1 MKTTTRSSL
10 ILLSLATAAMMAQE
24 PSATPPPAAPAP
36 AVAPIEAPAP
46 AAKATAATTPIAI
59 AEIPAINPVD
69 SPAELPSGKPASAEK
84 EKQEEK
90 KDPVKEEQEKLTAE
104 NNLASA
110 KLTAETNAMRS
121 EITRLKMER
130 DLLTERL
137 SLAAMKRQAVEEEA
151 MAKIEAEKAQI
162 VRDNEIAKARAE
174 YLTNELKAVQS
185 QSGIELSKLQNQ
197 ISTMEMETKRKSY
210 ADAKPV
216 YLENPLRDD
225 GTLVISDRRIPLNGL
240 ITMATA
246 DQITDRIDF
255 YNNADKKL
263 PIFIVIDQSPGGS
276 VMAGYRILKAM
287 ESSDAPIHVVVK
299 SFAASMA
306 AGITT
311 LAKESYCYPN
321 AIILHHQI
329 SSTLFGQ
336 MNLTEQAEV
345 VKESQR
351 WWTRLAT
358 PVAAKM
364 GVSTD
369 EFIKQMYAHSSAGDW
384 SEFGEDAQ
392 KLKWV
397 NHIVTGIEESS
408 FTKNPD
414 LKSTLP
420 PGPAQPAAEV
430 KEEVDAN
437 GKPFSY
443 LPRLTPKDVY
453 FLYNPD
459 NYFRMR

>member
-1 MKTTTRSSL
+1 MKSTTRSAL
-10 ILLSLATAAMMAQE
+10 VLLGLATAAVAQE
-24 PSATPPPAAPAP
+24 PAASAPT
-36 AVAPIEAPAP
+36 V
-46 AAKATAATTPIAI
+46 AAKATAATAPIAI
-59 AEIPAINPVD
+59 AETPAAK
-69 SPAELPSGKPASAEK
+69 PAEIPVEKPADKMVSA

-104 NNLASA
+104 NNLAAA

-121 EITRLKMER
+121 EITRLKMEK
-130 DLLTERL
+130 DLLAERL
-137 SLAAMKRQAVEEEA
+137 NLASMKRQVAQEEA

-162 VRDNEIAKARAE
+162 TRDNELARARAE

-197 ISTMEMETKRKSY
+197 ISSMEMETKRKAY
-210 ADAKPV
+210 ADSKPV
-216 YLENPLRDD
+216 YLEKPLRDD

-263 PIFIVIDQSPGGS
+263 PIFIVIDESPGGS

-287 ESSDAPIHVVVK
+287 QSSDAPVHVVVK

-311 LAKESYCYPN
+311 LAKESYAYPN

-351 WWTRLAT
+351 WWSRLAT

-369 EFIKQMYAHSSAGDW
+369 EFIKQMYAHNSSGDW
-384 SEFGEDAQ
+384 SEFGEDAH

-397 NHIVTGIEESS
+397 DHIVSGIEETS

-414 LKSTLP
+414 MKGSGQAAP
-420 PGPAQPAAEV
+420 QQPAAEV
-430 KEEVDAN
+430 KEEVDPT

-459 NYFRMR
+459 NYYRMR

>member
-1 MKTTTRSSL
+1 MNSTTRSAL
-10 ILLSLATAAMMAQE
+10 VLLGLATAAIAQE
-24 PSATPPPAAPAP
+24 PTAVAAPA
-36 AVAPIEAPAP
+36 V
-46 AAKATAATTPIAI
+46 AKATAATAPIAI
-59 AEIPAINPVD
+59 AETPVIKPVAD
-69 SPAELPSGKPASAEK
+69 ESPVGKPASAEP

-90 KDPVKEEQEKLTAE
+90 KDPVKDEQEKLTAE

-110 KLTAETNAMRS
+110 KLTAETNAMRA

-137 SLAAMKRQAVEEEA
+137 SLSAIKRQVAEEEA

-162 VRDNEIAKARAE
+162 TRDNELAKARAE

-185 QSGIELSKLQNQ
+185 QSGIEISKLQSQ
-197 ISTMEMETKRKSY
+197 ISNMEMETKRKSY

-225 GTLVISDRRIPLNGL
+225 GTLVISDRRITLNGI

-246 DQITDRIDF
+246 DYITNRIDF

-263 PIFIVIDQSPGGS
+263 PIFLVIDDSPGGS
-276 VMAGYRILKAM
+276 VMAGSRILKAM
-287 ESSDAPIHVVVK
+287 ESSDAPVHVVVK

-311 LAKESYCYPN
+311 LAKESYAYPN

-329 SSTLFGQ
+329 SSTLIGRF
-336 MNLTEQAEV
+336 NLTEQAEV
-345 VKESQR
+345 VKDNQR
-351 WWTRLAT
+351 WWTRFGT
-358 PVAAKM
+358 PIAQKM
-364 GVSTD
+364 GVPTD
-369 EFIKQMYAHSSAGDW
+369 QFIKEMYAHSSSGDW
-384 SEFGEDAQ
+384 SEFAEDAQ

-397 NHIVTGIEESS
+397 NHIVTGIEETSL
-408 FTKNPD
+408 TKNPD
-414 LKSTLP
+414 LTSGPLP
-420 PGPAQPAAEV
+420 PQQPSAEA
-430 KEEVDAN
+430 KEEIDPN
-437 GKPFSY
+437 GQPFSY
-443 LPRLTPKDVY
+443 LPRLTPKDAY

-459 NYFRMR
+459 NYYRVR

>member
-1 MKTTTRSSL
+1 MKSTTRSAL
-10 ILLSLATAAMMAQE
+10 ILLGLATAAVTVAQE
-24 PSATPPPAAPAP
+24 PAAAPT
-36 AVAPIEAPAP
+36 
-46 AAKATAATTPIAI
+46 AAKATAATAPIAI
-59 AEIPAINPVD
+59 AETPAAK
-69 SPAELPSGKPASAEK
+69 PAEVPVAKPDKPVSA

-90 KDPVKEEQEKLTAE
+90 KPDPVKEEQEKLTAE
-104 NNLASA
+104 NNLAAA

-121 EITRLKMER
+121 EITRMKMEK
-130 DLLTERL
+130 DLLAERL
-137 SLAAMKRQAVEEEA
+137 SLAAMKRQVAQEEA

-162 VRDNEIAKARAE
+162 TRDNEIARARAE

-185 QSGIELSKLQNQ
+185 QSGIEISKLQNQ
-197 ISTMEMETKRKSY
+197 ISSMEMETKRKAY
-210 ADAKPV
+210 ADTKPV

-225 GTLVISDRRIPLNGL
+225 GTLVISDRRIALNGL

-246 DQITDRIDF
+246 DHITDRIDF
-255 YNNADKKL
+255 FNNADKKL
-263 PIFIVIDQSPGGS
+263 PIFLVIDESPGGS

-311 LAKESYCYPN
+311 LAKESYAYPN

-336 MNLTEQAEV
+336 LNLTEQGEV

-358 PVAAKM
+358 PVAQKM
-364 GVSTD
+364 GVTTD
-369 EFIKQMYAHSSAGDW
+369 EFIQRMYAHSTSGDW

-397 NHIVTGIEESS
+397 NHIVQGIEESS

-414 LKSTLP
+414 AA
-420 PGPAQPAAEV
+420 PAPQPQVAAQL
-430 KEEVDAN
+430 EEKVDAN
-437 GKPFSY
+437 GKPFAF

-459 NYFRMR
+459 SYYRMR

>member
-1 MKTTTRSSL
+1 MKANTRSSL
-10 ILLSLATAAMMAQE
+10 VLLALATAALGQDPTA
-24 PSATPPPAAPAP
+24 PAAAPA
-36 AVAPIEAPAP
+36 
-46 AAKATAATTPIAI
+46 TATTPPISVAQ
-59 AEIPAINPVD
+59 PAATPAPVVEK
-69 SPAELPSGKPASAEK
+69 PAEKPAEPAKPESAEK
-84 EKQEEK
+84 PAP
-90 KDPVKEEQEKLTAE
+90 DPIKVEQEKLSAD
-104 NNLASA
+104 NNLAA
-110 KLTAETNAMRS
+110 EKLKAETNAIRA
-121 EITRLKMER
+121 EITRLKMEKE
-130 DLLTERL
+130 LLGEK
-137 SLAAMKRQAVEEEA
+137 LALEAVKRQAAQEA
-151 MAKIEAEKAQI
+151 EMAKMEDERSKLA
-162 VRDNEIAKARAE
+162 RDSELAKAKAD

-185 QSGIELSKLQNQ
+185 ESGIQILKLQNQ
-197 ISTMEMETKRKSY
+197 ISAFEMEGKRKAY

-216 YLENPLRDD
+216 YLDNPLKDD
-225 GTLVISDRRIPLNGL
+225 GTLVISDRRIALNGL

-246 DQITDRIDF
+246 DHITDRLDF
-255 YNNADKKL
+255 FNNADRKL
-263 PIFIVIDQSPGGS
+263 PIFIVIDESPGGS

-287 ESSDAPIHVVVK
+287 ESSDAPVHVVVK

-336 MNLTEQAEV
+336 LNLTEQAEV

-358 PVAAKM
+358 PVAQKM
-364 GVSTD
+364 GISTD
-369 EFIKQMYAHSSAGDW
+369 EFIKQMYTHSSSGDW

-397 NHIVTGIEESS
+397 NHIVRGIQETS

-414 LKSTLP
+414 AAP
-420 PGPAQPAAEV
+420 APQPQPGQMGL
-430 KEEVDAN
+430 KEEVDSN

-459 NYFRMR
+459 QYYRMR

>member
-1 MKTTTRSSL
+1 MKATTRSSL
-10 ILLSLATAAMMAQE
+10 VLLALATAAIGQQGA
-24 PSATPPPAAPAP
+24 PATATTPPIAIAPPAAAPAP
-36 AVAPIEAPAP
+36 AVE
-46 AAKATAATTPIAI
+46 K
-59 AEIPAINPVD
+59 
-69 SPAELPSGKPASAEK
+69 PAEASAEK
-84 EKQEEK
+84 PAP
-90 KDPVKEEQEKLTAE
+90 DPLKEEQEKLSFE
-104 NNLASA
+104 NNLAA
-110 KLTAETNAMRS
+110 EKLKAETNAIRA
-121 EITRLKMER
+121 EITRLKMEKE
-130 DLLTERL
+130 LLTEK
-137 SLAAMKRQAVEEEA
+137 LALEAVKRQAAQEGEMAKMEEER
-151 MAKIEAEKAQI
+151 AKLA
-162 VRDNEIAKARAE
+162 RDTEVAKARAE
-174 YLTNELKAVQS
+174 FLTHELKAVQS
-185 QSGIELSKLQNQ
+185 ESGIEIGKLQNQ
-197 ISTMEMETKRKSY
+197 ISAFEMEQKRKAY

-216 YLENPLRDD
+216 YLENPLRED
-225 GTLVISDRRIPLNGL
+225 GTLVSSDRRIALNGL

-246 DQITDRIDF
+246 DHITDRIDF
-255 YNNADKKL
+255 FNNADRKM

-287 ESSDAPIHVVVK
+287 ESSDAPVHVVVK

-336 MNLTEQAEV
+336 LNLTEQAEV

-358 PVAAKM
+358 PVAQKM
-364 GVSTD
+364 GISTD
-369 EFIKQMYAHSSAGDW
+369 EFIKRMYAHNSSGDW

-397 NHIVTGIEESS
+397 NHIVRGIEESS

-414 LKSTLP
+414 ASP
-420 PGPAQPAAEV
+420 PAPKPVVTALA
-430 KEEVDAN
+430 EEVDAN
-437 GKPFSY
+437 GRPFAY

-459 NYFRMR
+459 RYYRMR

>member
-10 ILLSLATAAMMAQE
+10 VLLAMATALAARE
-24 PSATPPPAAPAP
+24 PAETTTAVTPPVAIDTAAAPAEEKPVEASVDP
-36 AVAPIEAPAP
+36 AKDEQAKLAQENAL
-46 AAKATAATTPIAI
+46 AAERLKAETSAMQ
-59 AEIPAINPVD
+59 AEIT
-69 SPAELPSGKPASAEK
+69 K
-84 EKQEEK
+84 
-90 KDPVKEEQEKLTAE
+90 
-104 NNLASA
+104 
-110 KLTAETNAMRS
+110 
-121 EITRLKMER
+121 LKMEKE
-130 DLLTERL
+130 LLGERL
-137 SLAAMKRQAVEEEA
+137 ALAAVKRQAA
-151 MAKIEAEKAQI
+151 QADDDAKAEAERAQLN
-162 VRDNEIAKARAE
+162 RDAALAKARAE
-174 YLTNELKAVQS
+174 FLTNELKAVQS
-185 QSGIELSKLQNQ
+185 ESGIEIAKLQNQ
-197 ISTMEMETKRKSY
+197 ISEMEMDSKRRAY

-216 YLENPLRDD
+216 YLENPLKED
-225 GTLVISDRRIPLNGL
+225 GTLVISDRRIPLNGP
-240 ITMATA
+240 ISMSTA
-246 DQITDRIDF
+246 DHITDRIDF
-255 YNNADKKL
+255 YNNADRKM

-287 ESSDAPIHVVVK
+287 ESSDAPVHVVVK

-311 LAKESYCYPN
+311 LAKESYAYPN

-358 PVAAKM
+358 PVATKM
-364 GVSTD
+364 GISTD
-369 EFIKQMYAHSSAGDW
+369 EFIKRMYEHSSSGDW

-397 NHIVTGIEESS
+397 NHIVQGIEETSL
-408 FTKNPD
+408 TKNPD
-414 LKSTLP
+414 LKSPDAP
-420 PGPAQPAAEV
+420 PRTALAE
-430 KEEVDAN
+430 EIDAN
-437 GKPFSY
+437 GKPFAY

-459 NYFRMR
+459 GYYRVR

>member
-1 MKTTTRSSL
+1 MKATTRCTL
-10 ILLSLATAAMMAQE
+10 VLLGMATALAAQDATPAGPATAA
-24 PSATPPPAAPAP
+24 TPPIAIGELPANPAP
-36 AVAPIEAPAP
+36 AVEKPAEKPAEAP
-46 AAKATAATTPIAI
+46 KADPIKA
-59 AEIPAINPVD
+59 
-69 SPAELPSGKPASAEK
+69 
-84 EKQEEK
+84 
-90 KDPVKEEQEKLTAE
+90 EQEKLTVE
-104 NNLASA
+104 NNLAA
-110 KLTAETNAMRS
+110 ERLKAETNAMRE
-121 EITRLKMER
+121 EITKMKMEKE
-130 DLLTERL
+130 LLTERIA
-137 SLAAMKRQAVEEEA
+137 LAAAKRQASQ
-151 MAKIEAEKAQI
+151 EAENAKTDAESAQI
-162 VRDNEIAKARAE
+162 TRDASIARARAE
-174 YLTNELKAVQS
+174 LLTNELKAVQS
-185 QSGIELSKLQNQ
+185 ESGIALAKLQNQ
-197 ISTMEMETKRKSY
+197 ISSYELEGKRKGY

-240 ITMATA
+240 ISMTTA
-246 DQITDRIDF
+246 DNVTDRIDF
-255 YNNADKKL
+255 FNNLDKKQ

-287 ESSDAPIHVVVK
+287 ESSDAPVHVVVK

-311 LAKESYCYPN
+311 LAKQSYAYPN

-336 MNLTEQAEV
+336 LNLTEQAEI

-358 PVAAKM
+358 PVAQKM
-364 GVSTD
+364 GVTTD
-369 EFIKQMYAHSSAGDW
+369 EFIKQMYSHNSGGDW

-397 NHIVTGIEESS
+397 DHIVQGIEETS
-408 FTKNPD
+408 FTKSPD
-414 LKSTLP
+414 AA
-420 PGPAQPAAEV
+420 PASAPAPNAL

-459 NYFRMR
+459 SYYRMR

>member
-1 MKTTTRSSL
+1 MKSTTRSAL
-10 ILLSLATAAMMAQE
+10 VLLGLATAAVAQQ
-24 PSATPPPAAPAP
+24 PSG
-36 AVAPIEAPAP
+36 
-46 AAKATAATTPIAI
+46 KATAATAPIAI
-59 AEIPAINPVD
+59 AESPGAKPEV
-69 SPAELPSGKPASAEK
+69 PAEKPADKMVSAEK
-84 EKQEEK
+84 PAKP
-90 KDPVKEEQEKLTAE
+90 DPVKEEQEKLTAE
-104 NNLASA
+104 NNLAAA

-121 EITRLKMER
+121 EITRIKMEK
-130 DLLTERL
+130 DLLAERL
-137 SLAAMKRQAVEEEA
+137 SLAAMKRQVAQEEA

-162 VRDNEIAKARAE
+162 TRDNELSKARAE

-185 QSGIELSKLQNQ
+185 QSGIEISKLQNQ
-197 ISTMEMETKRKSY
+197 ISSMEMETKRKSY

-216 YLENPLRDD
+216 YLEKPLRDD
-225 GTLVISDRRIPLNGL
+225 GTLVISDRRIALNGL

-246 DQITDRIDF
+246 DHITDRIDF

-263 PIFIVIDQSPGGS
+263 PIFIVIDESPGGS

-311 LAKESYCYPN
+311 LAKESYAYPN

-329 SSTLFGQ
+329 SSQLFGQ

-369 EFIKQMYAHSSAGDW
+369 EFIKQMYAHNSSGDW
-384 SEFGEDAQ
+384 SEFGEDAH

-397 NHIVTGIEESS
+397 NHIVSGIEETS

-414 LKSTLP
+414 MKPSA
-420 PGPAQPAAEV
+420 PATPQQPAAAAQV
-430 KEEVDAN
+430 DVDAN
-437 GKPFSY
+437 GKPISY

-459 NYFRMR
+459 NYYRMR

>member
-1 MKTTTRSSL
+1 MSRASQIERPMKATTRCTL
-10 ILLSLATAAMMAQE
+10 VMLGMATALVAQD
-24 PSATPPPAAPAP
+24 AAPAP
-36 AVAPIEAPAP
+36 AAAPATATTPPIAIGDAPVVIAPVVEKPAEAPAEK
-46 AAKATAATTPIAI
+46 AAESAKPDPI
-59 AEIPAINPVD
+59 
-69 SPAELPSGKPASAEK
+69 KT
-84 EKQEEK
+84 
-90 KDPVKEEQEKLTAE
+90 EQEKLSIE
-104 NNLASA
+104 NNLAA
-110 KLTAETNAMRS
+110 ERLKAETNAIRE
-121 EITRLKMER
+121 EITKLKMEKE
-130 DLLTERL
+130 LLAERIA
-137 SLAAMKRQAVEEEA
+137 LAATKRQAAEEEEN
-151 MAKIEAEKAQI
+151 AKVEAESSKIMREASL
-162 VRDNEIAKARAE
+162 AKARAE
-174 YLTNELKAVQS
+174 LLTNELKAVQS
-185 QSGIELSKLQNQ
+185 QAGIDISKLQNQ
-197 ISTMEMETKRKSY
+197 ISAYEMESKRKGY

-216 YLENPLRDD
+216 YLDNPLKDD
-225 GTLVISDRRIPLNGL
+225 GTLVISDRRIALNGL

-246 DQITDRIDF
+246 DHITDRIDF
-255 YNNADKKL
+255 FNNADRKL
-263 PIFIVIDQSPGGS
+263 PIFIVIDESPGGS

-287 ESSDAPIHVVVK
+287 ESSDAPVHVVVK

-311 LAKESYCYPN
+311 LAKESYAYPN

-336 MNLTEQAEV
+336 LNLTEQAEV

-351 WWTRLAT
+351 WWTRLAS
-358 PVAAKM
+358 PVAQKM
-364 GVSTD
+364 GVTTD

-397 NHIVTGIEESS
+397 NHIVQGIEETS

-414 LKSTLP
+414 AS
-420 PGPAQPAAEV
+420 PAPAPAV
-430 KEEVDAN
+430 TGLKEEVDAN

-459 NYFRMR
+459 GYFRMR

>member
-1 MKTTTRSSL
+1 MSRASQIERPMKATTRCTL
-10 ILLSLATAAMMAQE
+10 VMLGMATALVAQD
-24 PSATPPPAAPAP
+24 AAPAP
-36 AVAPIEAPAP
+36 ATATTPPIAIGDAPAVIAPVVEKPAEAPAER
-46 AAKATAATTPIAI
+46 AAESAKPDPI
-59 AEIPAINPVD
+59 
-69 SPAELPSGKPASAEK
+69 KT
-84 EKQEEK
+84 
-90 KDPVKEEQEKLTAE
+90 EQEKLSIE
-104 NNLASA
+104 NNLAA
-110 KLTAETNAMRS
+110 ERLKAETNAIRE
-121 EITRLKMER
+121 EITKLKMEKE
-130 DLLTERL
+130 LLAERIA
-137 SLAAMKRQAVEEEA
+137 LAATKRQAAEEEEN
-151 MAKIEAEKAQI
+151 AKVEAESSKIMREASL
-162 VRDNEIAKARAE
+162 AKARAE
-174 YLTNELKAVQS
+174 LLTNELKAVQS
-185 QSGIELSKLQNQ
+185 QAGIDISKLQNQ
-197 ISTMEMETKRKSY
+197 ISAYEMESKRKGY

-216 YLENPLRDD
+216 YLDNPLKDD
-225 GTLVISDRRIPLNGL
+225 GTLVISDRRIALNGL

-246 DQITDRIDF
+246 DHITDRIDF
-255 YNNADKKL
+255 FNNADRKL
-263 PIFIVIDQSPGGS
+263 PIFIVIDESPGGS

-287 ESSDAPIHVVVK
+287 ESSDAPVHVVVK

-311 LAKESYCYPN
+311 LAKESYAYPN

-336 MNLTEQAEV
+336 LNLTEQAEV

-351 WWTRLAT
+351 WWTRLAS
-358 PVAAKM
+358 PVAQKM
-364 GVSTD
+364 GVTTD

-397 NHIVTGIEESS
+397 NHIVQGIEETS

-414 LKSTLP
+414 AS
-420 PGPAQPAAEV
+420 PAPAPAV
-430 KEEVDAN
+430 TGLKEEVDAN

-459 NYFRMR
+459 GYFRMR

>member
-1 MKTTTRSSL
+1 MKATTRSSL
-10 ILLSLATAAMMAQE
+10 VLLALATAAIGQQGA
-24 PSATPPPAAPAP
+24 PATATTPPIAIAPPAAAPAP
-36 AVAPIEAPAP
+36 AVE
-46 AAKATAATTPIAI
+46 K
-59 AEIPAINPVD
+59 
-69 SPAELPSGKPASAEK
+69 PAEKPAEASAEK
-84 EKQEEK
+84 PAP
-90 KDPVKEEQEKLTAE
+90 DPLKEEQEKLSFE
-104 NNLASA
+104 NNLAA
-110 KLTAETNAMRS
+110 EKLKAETNAIRA
-121 EITRLKMER
+121 EITRLKMEKE
-130 DLLTERL
+130 LLTEK
-137 SLAAMKRQAVEEEA
+137 LALEAVKRQAAQEGEMAKMEEER
-151 MAKIEAEKAQI
+151 AKLA
-162 VRDNEIAKARAE
+162 RDTEVAKARAE
-174 YLTNELKAVQS
+174 FLTHELKAVQS
-185 QSGIELSKLQNQ
+185 ESGIEIGKLQNQ
-197 ISTMEMETKRKSY
+197 ISAFEMEQKRKAY

-216 YLENPLRDD
+216 YLENPLRED
-225 GTLVISDRRIPLNGL
+225 GTLVISDRRIALNGL

-246 DQITDRIDF
+246 DHITDRIDF
-255 YNNADKKL
+255 FNNADRKM

-287 ESSDAPIHVVVK
+287 ESSDAPVHVVVK

-329 SSTLFGQ
+329 SSTLVGQ
-336 MNLTEQAEV
+336 LNLTEQAEV

-358 PVAAKM
+358 PVAQKM
-364 GVSTD
+364 GISTD
-369 EFIKQMYAHSSAGDW
+369 EFIKRMYAHNSSGDW

-397 NHIVTGIEESS
+397 NHIVRGIEESS

-414 LKSTLP
+414 ASP
-420 PGPAQPAAEV
+420 PAPKPVVTALA
-430 KEEVDAN
+430 EEVDAN
-437 GKPFSY
+437 GRPFAY

-459 NYFRMR
+459 RYYRMR

>member
-1 MKTTTRSSL
+1 MKATTRSSL
-10 ILLSLATAAMMAQE
+10 VLLALATAAFGQE
-24 PSATPPPAAPAP
+24 PAAPAG
-36 AVAPIEAPAP
+36 APAP
-46 AAKATAATTPIAI
+46 APATATTPPIAI
-59 AEIPAINPVD
+59 APPPATPAPAVEK
-69 SPAELPSGKPASAEK
+69 PAETPAEPAKPESADKPAEK
-84 EKQEEK
+84 PKA
-90 KDPVKEEQEKLTAE
+90 DPVKEEQEKLSADNTLAAE
-104 NNLASA
+104 
-110 KLTAETNAMRS
+110 KLKAETNAIRA
-121 EITRLKMER
+121 EITRLKMEKE
-130 DLLTERL
+130 LLSEK
-137 SLAAMKRQAVEEEA
+137 LALEAVKRQAAQEVE
-151 MAKIEAEKAQI
+151 MAKLEDERAKLA
-162 VRDNEIAKARAE
+162 RDSELAKAKAE

-185 QSGIELSKLQNQ
+185 ESGIQILKLQNQ
-197 ISTMEMETKRKSY
+197 ISSIEMEGKRKAY

-216 YLENPLRDD
+216 YLENPLKED
-225 GTLVISDRRIPLNGL
+225 GTLVISDRRIALNGL

-246 DQITDRIDF
+246 DHITDRIDF
-255 YNNADKKL
+255 YNNADRKL
-263 PIFIVIDQSPGGS
+263 PIFIVIDESPGGS

-287 ESSDAPIHVVVK
+287 ESSDAPVHVVVK

-336 MNLTEQAEV
+336 LNLTEQAEV

-358 PVAAKM
+358 PVAQKM

-369 EFIKQMYAHSSAGDW
+369 EFIKQMYSHNSSGDW

-397 NHIVTGIEESS
+397 NHIVRGIEETSL
-408 FTKNPD
+408 TKNPD
-414 LKSTLP
+414 MAP
-420 PGPAQPAAEV
+420 APQPQPGQMGL

-459 NYFRMR
+459 QYYRMR

>member
-1 MKTTTRSSL
+1 MKTTTRCTL
-10 ILLSLATAAMMAQE
+10 VMLGMATALVAQE
-24 PSATPPPAAPAP
+24 PAAAPAP
-36 AVAPIEAPAP
+36 AI
-46 AAKATAATTPIAI
+46 AATPPIAI
-59 AEIPAINPVD
+59 GNAPAIVAPVV
-69 SPAELPSGKPASAEK
+69 EKP
-84 EKQEEK
+84 EEK
-90 KDPVKEEQEKLTAE
+90 APEAAKPDPIKAEQEKLSTE
-104 NNLASA
+104 NNLAA
-110 KLTAETNAMRS
+110 ERLKAETNAIRE
-121 EITRLKMER
+121 EITKLKMEKE
-130 DLLTERL
+130 LLAERIA
-137 SLAAMKRQAVEEEA
+137 LAATKRQADEEEENA
-151 MAKIEAEKAQI
+151 KVEAESAKIMREASL
-162 VRDNEIAKARAE
+162 AKARAE
-174 YLTNELKAVQS
+174 LLTHELKAVQS
-185 QSGIELSKLQNQ
+185 QSGIEISKLQNQ
-197 ISTMEMETKRKSY
+197 IAAYEMEGKRKGY

-216 YLENPLRDD
+216 YLENPLKDD
-225 GTLVISDRRIPLNGL
+225 GTLVISDRRIALNGL

-246 DQITDRIDF
+246 DHITDRIDF
-255 YNNADKKL
+255 FNNADRKL
-263 PIFIVIDQSPGGS
+263 PIFIVIDESPGGS

-311 LAKESYCYPN
+311 LAKESYAYPN

-336 MNLTEQAEV
+336 LNLTEQAEV

-358 PVAAKM
+358 PVAQKM
-364 GVSTD
+364 GVTTD
-369 EFIKQMYAHSSAGDW
+369 EFIKQMYSHSSSGDW

-397 NHIVTGIEESS
+397 NHIVRGIEETS

-414 LKSTLP
+414 AVP
-420 PGPAQPAAEV
+420 AAQPQVVAGL
-430 KEEVDAN
+430 KEEVDPN
-437 GKPFSY
+437 GKPFAY

-459 NYFRMR
+459 NYYRMR

>member
-1 MKTTTRSSL
+1 MKSTTRSAL
-10 ILLSLATAAMMAQE
+10 VLLGLATAAVTIAQE
-24 PSATPPPAAPAP
+24 PAAAPT
-36 AVAPIEAPAP
+36 
-46 AAKATAATTPIAI
+46 AAKATAATAPIAI
-59 AEIPAINPVD
+59 ADAPAAKPVETPVEK
-69 SPAELPSGKPASAEK
+69 PAEKMVSAEK
-84 EKQEEK
+84 PEK

-104 NNLASA
+104 NNLAAA

-121 EITRLKMER
+121 EITRMKMEK
-130 DLLTERL
+130 DLLAERL
-137 SLAAMKRQAVEEEA
+137 SLASMKRQVAQEEA

-162 VRDNEIAKARAE
+162 TRDNEIARARAE

-197 ISTMEMETKRKSY
+197 ISSMEMETKRKAY

-216 YLENPLRDD
+216 YLDNPLRDD
-225 GTLVISDRRIPLNGL
+225 GTLVISDRRIALNGL
-240 ITMATA
+240 ISMATA
-246 DQITDRIDF
+246 DHITDRIDF
-255 YNNADKKL
+255 FNNADKKL
-263 PIFIVIDQSPGGS
+263 PIFIVIDESPGGS

-311 LAKESYCYPN
+311 LAKESYAYPN

-351 WWTRLAT
+351 WWTRLAS

-369 EFIKQMYAHSSAGDW
+369 EFIKQMYAHSSSGDW
-384 SEFGEDAQ
+384 SEFGEDAK

-397 NHIVTGIEESS
+397 NHIVSGIEETS

-414 LKSTLP
+414 MKAT
-420 PGPAQPAAEV
+420 GPAAPQQPTV
-430 KEEVDAN
+430 GLKEEVDAN

-459 NYFRMR
+459 SYYRMR

>member
-1 MKTTTRSSL
+1 MKTTTRSAL
-10 ILLSLATAAMMAQE
+10 VLLGLATAAFAQD
-24 PSATPPPAAPAP
+24 
-36 AVAPIEAPAP
+36 P
-46 AAKATAATTPIAI
+46 AAKATAATAPISI
-59 AEIPAINPVD
+59 AE
-69 SPAELPSGKPASAEK
+69 KPADKPESAEK
-84 EKQEEK
+84 KEEK

-104 NNLASA
+104 NNLAAA

-121 EITRLKMER
+121 EITRLKMEK
-130 DLLTERL
+130 DLLAERL
-137 SLAAMKRQAVEEEA
+137 SLAAMKRQVAQEEA
-151 MAKIEAEKAQI
+151 MTKIEAEKAQI
-162 VRDNEIAKARAE
+162 VRDNELAKARAE
-174 YLTNELKAVQS
+174 YLTNELKATQS
-185 QSGIELSKLQNQ
+185 QSGIEISKLQNQ
-197 ISTMEMETKRKSY
+197 IASMEMETKRKAY
-210 ADAKPV
+210 ADSKPV

-225 GTLVISDRRIPLNGL
+225 GTLVISDRRIALNGP

-246 DQITDRIDF
+246 DHITDRIDF
-255 YNNADKKL
+255 YNNSDKKM

-287 ESSDAPIHVVVK
+287 ESSDAPVHVVVK

-336 MNLTEQAEV
+336 MNLTEQGEV

-351 WWTRLAT
+351 WWTRLAS

-369 EFIKQMYAHSSAGDW
+369 EFIKRMYEHSSSGDW

-397 NHIVTGIEESS
+397 NHIVSGIEETS

-414 LKSTLP
+414 LKS
-420 PGPAQPAAEV
+420 GAPAAPQPVAEM

-437 GKPFSY
+437 GRPFSY

-453 FLYNPD
+453 FMYNPD
-459 NYFRMR
+459 QYYRVR

>member
-1 MKTTTRSSL
+1 MKAPTRASL
-10 ILLSLATAAMMAQE
+10 VLLALATAAIGQQGA
-24 PSATPPPAAPAP
+24 PATATTPPIAIAPPAAAPAP
-36 AVAPIEAPAP
+36 AVE
-46 AAKATAATTPIAI
+46 K
-59 AEIPAINPVD
+59 
-69 SPAELPSGKPASAEK
+69 PAEASAEK
-84 EKQEEK
+84 PAP
-90 KDPVKEEQEKLTAE
+90 DPLKEEQEKLSFE
-104 NNLASA
+104 NNLAA
-110 KLTAETNAMRS
+110 EKLKAETNAIRA
-121 EITRLKMER
+121 EITRLKMEKE
-130 DLLTERL
+130 LLTEK
-137 SLAAMKRQAVEEEA
+137 LALEAVKRQAAQEGEMAKMEEER
-151 MAKIEAEKAQI
+151 AKLA
-162 VRDNEIAKARAE
+162 RDTEVAKARAE
-174 YLTNELKAVQS
+174 FLTHELKAVQS
-185 QSGIELSKLQNQ
+185 ESGIEIGKLQNQ
-197 ISTMEMETKRKSY
+197 ISAFEMEQKRKAY

-216 YLENPLRDD
+216 YLENPLRED
-225 GTLVISDRRIPLNGL
+225 GTLVISDRRIALNGL

-246 DQITDRIDF
+246 DHITDRIDF
-255 YNNADKKL
+255 FNNADRKM

-287 ESSDAPIHVVVK
+287 ESSDAPVHVVVK

-336 MNLTEQAEV
+336 LNLTEQAEV

-358 PVAAKM
+358 PVAQKM
-364 GVSTD
+364 GISTD
-369 EFIKQMYAHSSAGDW
+369 EFIKRMYAHNSSGDW

-397 NHIVTGIEESS
+397 NHIVRGIEESS

-414 LKSTLP
+414 ASP
-420 PGPAQPAAEV
+420 PAPKPVVTALA
-430 KEEVDAN
+430 EEVDAN
-437 GKPFSY
+437 GRPFAY

-459 NYFRMR
+459 RYYRMR

>member
-10 ILLSLATAAMMAQE
+10 IALGLATAAILAQE
-24 PSATPPPAAPAP
+24 PSATPPSAAPAP
-36 AVAPIEAPAP
+36 AEAPA
-46 AAKATAATTPIAI
+46 AAPEATATAAIAPIAI
-59 AEIPAINPVD
+59 AEIPEIKPVD
-69 SPAELPSGKPASAEK
+69 LPAEVPAGKPASA

-110 KLTAETNAMRS
+110 KLTAETNAMRA

-137 SLAAMKRQAVEEEA
+137 SLAAMKRQVVEEEA

-162 VRDNEIAKARAE
+162 VRDNEISKAKAE

-185 QSGIELSKLQNQ
+185 QAGIELSKLQNQ
-197 ISTMEMETKRKSY
+197 ISSMEMETKRKSY

-420 PGPAQPAAEV
+420 QGPAQPAAEA

>member
-1 MKTTTRSSL
+1 MKATTRSSL
-10 ILLSLATAAMMAQE
+10 VLLALATAAVGQQGA
-24 PSATPPPAAPAP
+24 PATATTPPIAIAPPAATPAP
-36 AVAPIEAPAP
+36 AVE
-46 AAKATAATTPIAI
+46 K
-59 AEIPAINPVD
+59 
-69 SPAELPSGKPASAEK
+69 PAEKPAETSAEK
-84 EKQEEK
+84 PDEKPAP
-90 KDPVKEEQEKLTAE
+90 DPVKAEQDKLSSE
-104 NNLASA
+104 NNLAA
-110 KLTAETNAMRS
+110 EKLKAETNAIRA
-121 EITRLKMER
+121 EITRLKMEKE
-130 DLLTERL
+130 LLAEK
-137 SLAAMKRQAVEEEA
+137 LALEAVKRQAAQEESLSKVEEER
-151 MAKIEAEKAQI
+151 AKLG
-162 VRDNEIAKARAE
+162 RDNELAKARAE
-174 YLTNELKAVQS
+174 FLTNELKAVQS
-185 QSGIELSKLQNQ
+185 ESSIEILKLQSQ
-197 ISTMEMETKRKSY
+197 ISSIEMESKRKSY
-210 ADAKPV
+210 ADAKPI
-216 YLENPLRDD
+216 YLENPLKED

-246 DQITDRIDF
+246 DHITDRLDF
-255 YNNADKKL
+255 FNNADRKL
-263 PIFIVIDQSPGGS
+263 PIFIVIDESPGGS

-287 ESSDAPIHVVVK
+287 ESSDAPVHVVVK

-336 MNLTEQAEV
+336 LNLTEQAEF

-358 PVAAKM
+358 PVAQKM
-364 GVSTD
+364 GISTD
-369 EFIKQMYAHSSAGDW
+369 EFIKRMYSHNSSGDW

-397 NHIVTGIEESS
+397 NHIVRGIQETSL
-408 FTKNPD
+408 TKNPD
-414 LKSTLP
+414 TVAPSASPVVGL
-420 PGPAQPAAEV
+420 

-437 GKPFSY
+437 GRPFAY

-459 NYFRMR
+459 TYYRMR

>member
-1 MKTTTRSSL
+1 MNSTTRSAL
-10 ILLSLATAAMMAQE
+10 VLLGLATAAIAQE
-24 PSATPPPAAPAP
+24 PAAAPT
-36 AVAPIEAPAP
+36 
-46 AAKATAATTPIAI
+46 AAKATAATAPIAI
-59 AEIPAINPVD
+59 AESPVAKPTEIPV
-69 SPAELPSGKPASAEK
+69 EKPADKMVSAEK
-84 EKQEEK
+84 PEDK
-90 KDPVKEEQEKLTAE
+90 KDPIKEEQEKLTAE

-121 EITRLKMER
+121 EITRLKMEK
-130 DLLTERL
+130 DLLAERL
-137 SLAAMKRQAVEEEA
+137 SLASMKRQVAQEEE

-162 VRDNEIAKARAE
+162 TRDNEIARARAE

-185 QSGIELSKLQNQ
+185 QSGIEISKLQNQ
-197 ISTMEMETKRKSY
+197 ISSMEMETKRKSY

-216 YLENPLRDD
+216 YLEKPLRDD
-225 GTLVISDRRIPLNGL
+225 GTLVISDRRIALNGL

-246 DQITDRIDF
+246 DHITDRIDF
-255 YNNADKKL
+255 FNNADKKL
-263 PIFIVIDQSPGGS
+263 PIFLVIDESPGGS

-287 ESSDAPIHVVVK
+287 ESSDAPVHVVVK

-311 LAKESYCYPN
+311 LAKESYAYPN

-351 WWTRLAT
+351 WWTRLAS

-369 EFIKQMYAHSSAGDW
+369 EFIKQMYAHNSSGDW
-384 SEFGEDAQ
+384 SEFGEDAH

-397 NHIVTGIEESS
+397 NHIVSGIEETS

-414 LKSTLP
+414 LKGA
-420 PGPAQPAAEV
+420 GPAAPQQPSAET
-430 KEEVDAN
+430 KEEVDSN

-459 NYFRMR
+459 SYYRMR

>member
-1 MKTTTRSSL
+1 MKSTTRSAL
-10 ILLSLATAAMMAQE
+10 VLLGLATAAMAQE
-24 PSATPPPAAPAP
+24 PAAAAPTATKA
-36 AVAPIEAPAP
+36 AVA
-46 AAKATAATTPIAI
+46 ATSPIAI
-59 AEIPAINPVD
+59 ADSPALKPVEIPAVER
-69 SPAELPSGKPASAEK
+69 PADKMVSAEK
-84 EKQEEK
+84 QEDK

-104 NNLASA
+104 NNLAAA

-121 EITRLKMER
+121 EITRLKMEKE
-130 DLLTERL
+130 LLAERL
-137 SLAAMKRQAVEEEA
+137 NLASMKRQVAQEEA
-151 MAKIEAEKAQI
+151 MGKIEAEKAEI
-162 VRDNEIAKARAE
+162 TRDNELARARAE

-185 QSGIELSKLQNQ
+185 QSGIEISKLQNQ
-197 ISTMEMETKRKSY
+197 ISSMEMETKRKSY
-210 ADAKPV
+210 ADSKPV

-263 PIFIVIDQSPGGS
+263 PIFIVIDESPGGS

-287 ESSDAPIHVVVK
+287 QSSDAPVHVVVK

-306 AGITT
+306 AGLTT
-311 LAKESYCYPN
+311 LAKESYAYPN

-336 MNLTEQAEV
+336 KNLTEQAEV

-369 EFIKQMYAHSSAGDW
+369 EFIKQMYAHNSSGDW
-384 SEFGEDAQ
+384 SEFGEDAH

-397 NHIVTGIEESS
+397 DHIVSGIEETS

-414 LKSTLP
+414 MKGSGGAVP
-420 PGPAQPAAEV
+420 QQPAAEV
-430 KEEVDAN
+430 KEEVDAT

-459 NYFRMR
+459 NYYRMR